1 MKGRGYLSF
10 YTARKKAGMT
20 QAVAAEKLGIAA
32 ASVSQ
37 WETGKTLP
45 ETERLRDIAKLYN
58 CTVDEL
64 LEQDVSKS

>member
-1 MKGRGYLSF
+1 
-10 YTARKKAGMT
+10 MT

-58 CTVDEL
+58 CTVDEV
-64 LEQDVSKS
+64 LEPDVSEA

>member
-1 MKGRGYLSF
+1 LSF
-10 YTARKKAGMT
+10 LVARKKAGLT
-20 QAVAAEKLGIAA
+20 QAAAAEKLGIAA

-64 LEQDVSKS
+64 LEPDASTS

>member
-1 MKGRGYLSF
+1 MSFLS
-10 YTARKKAGMT
+10 ARKKAGLT
-20 QAVAAEKLGIAA
+20 QAAAAEKLGIAA

-37 WETGKTLP
+37 WETRKTLP

-64 LEQDVSKS
+64 LEPDVSAS

>member
-1 MKGRGYLSF
+1 
-10 YTARKKAGMT
+10 MT
-20 QAVAAEKLGIAA
+20 QAVAAEKLGITA

-64 LEQDVSKS
+64 LETDASEA